1 MFDKLY
7 VLAKG
12 GICVFS
18 GPPQELGLHLNE
30 CGIFCTEFQFPIE
43 VLLKIASNGKNDNQ
57 VIELA
62 NKTSEEKVNLL
73 KRCGNETHLFP
84 DGIPFESKNFSLIDM
99 WYLLLRTMTNTYISQ
114 WKSLITQ
121 FLFYIFFAL
130 ITTKIFN
137 SEIGKPDGCFSF
149 LFNPNTSCYKQL
161 NDDSLLDQNTKFHF
175 FTTIMVMIIQLSV
188 TTLTFATD
196 IKIFMNEHQNSEF

>member
-18 GPPQELGLHLNE
+18 GSPQDLGLHLSE
-30 CGIFCTEFQFPIE
+30 CRIICTEFQFPIE
-43 VLLKIASNGKNDNQ
+43 VLLKIASNGKSDDQ

-62 NKTSEEKVNLL
+62 EKTSKERLKLL
-73 KRCGNETHLFP
+73 NKCKNGTHLFP
-84 DGIPFESKNFSLIDM
+84 DGIPFRSKKIKLRDM

-121 FLFYIFFAL
+121 FLFFMFIAL
-130 ITTKIFN
+130 FSVTVFN
-137 SEIGKPDGCFSF
+137 SEIGKPDGCYNL
-149 LFNPNTSCYKQL
+149 LFNSNTSCYKQL
-161 NDDSLLDQNTKFHF
+161 DVDSLLDQNTKFHV
-175 FTTIMVMIIQLSV
+175 FTSVLVMFVQLVV
-188 TTLTFATD
+188 TTLTFPAEV
-196 IKIFMNEHQNSEF
+196 KIFMNEHQNSKF